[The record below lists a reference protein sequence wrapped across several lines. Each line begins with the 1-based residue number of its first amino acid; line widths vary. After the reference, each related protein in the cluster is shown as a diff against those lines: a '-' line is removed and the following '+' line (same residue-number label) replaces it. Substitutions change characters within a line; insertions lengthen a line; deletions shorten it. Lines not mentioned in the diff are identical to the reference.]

1 MEAIRENVTA
11 SSRVYANTSKC
22 QAETSVIVPDKK
34 PDILKILQADASC
47 AVTKKTL
54 QKGRMS
60 VEGKVYVTV
69 LYLPDT
75 EEKGI
80 KSINAEF
87 EFEDVIDA
95 GMLDE
100 GMHAV
105 VFCDVEQADINLIN
119 SRKINIRAVVG
130 LSAEV
135 TADKQISYLSAAVG
149 DDIAS
154 RSSNADLYS
163 IIAEDSCEFLMKEQ
177 VELMA
182 GKPCI
187 AEILKIDAQIEDKE
201 IRTVTDKIILKG
213 NVCANILYQ
222 SENNTIEHAQARLP
236 FTEVFEI
243 GENCEADKADV
254 WCCIMEKS
262 CRAELDSDGDSRVLG
277 LEILVGAQVCVRRE
291 KQIEYLSDCYF
302 YGANTVCQR
311 EEISTQK
318 ITQQPV
324 SVKNVR
330 ESITFDKRMPRA
342 EAVYNVVAKPH
353 ILSTER
359 MGDGIDIS
367 ARLDVCI
374 LYLSD
379 TRENPVCCY
388 KTEIP
393 IIHSV
398 KSERDVPVSVT
409 AECEHMSYSL
419 NSAGDVEIRAAV
431 AFRTE
436 ECEECKLN
444 MICNVEKEEMKGGSE
459 LVIFFSK
466 GGEDIW
472 DIAKRFRV
480 SCEEIAE
487 LNGIEPDGRIE
498 PNRRLIIPCM

>member
-80 KSINAEF
+80 KSIDAEF

-163 IIAEDSCEFLMKEQ
+163 VIAEDSCEFLMKEQ

-187 AEILKIDAQIEDKE
+187 AEILKIDAQIEDNSYVH
-201 IRTVTDKIILKG
+201 T
-213 NVCANILYQ
+213 
-222 SENNTIEHAQARLP
+222 RL
-236 FTEVFEI
+236 
-243 GENCEADKADV
+243 
-254 WCCIMEKS
+254 
-262 CRAELDSDGDSRVLG
+262 
-277 LEILVGAQVCVRRE
+277 
-291 KQIEYLSDCYF
+291 
-302 YGANTVCQR
+302 
-311 EEISTQK
+311 
-318 ITQQPV
+318 
-324 SVKNVR
+324 
-330 ESITFDKRMPRA
+330 
-342 EAVYNVVAKPH
+342 
-353 ILSTER
+353 
-359 MGDGIDIS
+359 
-367 ARLDVCI
+367 
-374 LYLSD
+374 
-379 TRENPVCCY
+379 
-388 KTEIP
+388 
-393 IIHSV
+393 
-398 KSERDVPVSVT
+398 
-409 AECEHMSYSL
+409 
-419 NSAGDVEIRAAV
+419 
-431 AFRTE
+431 
-436 ECEECKLN
+436 
-444 MICNVEKEEMKGGSE
+444 
-459 LVIFFSK
+459 
-466 GGEDIW
+466 
-472 DIAKRFRV
+472 
-480 SCEEIAE
+480 
-487 LNGIEPDGRIE
+487 
-498 PNRRLIIPCM
+498 